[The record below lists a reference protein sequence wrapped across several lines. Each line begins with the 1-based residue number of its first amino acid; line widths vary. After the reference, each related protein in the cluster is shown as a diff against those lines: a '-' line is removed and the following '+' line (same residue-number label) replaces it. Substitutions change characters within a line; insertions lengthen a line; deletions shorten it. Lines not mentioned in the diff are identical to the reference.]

1 MLIRVASCILGIV
14 ITTTIN
20 VDDDGCVRACLYVS
34 ESVVKIRKPICR
46 CHVVVRALVSASND
60 IMFCVPIYI
69 YICNECTMYVECS
82 HNRCLLERTII
93 TC

>member
-34 ESVVKIRKPICR
+34 ESVVKIRKPI
-46 CHVVVRALVSASND
+46 VDV
-60 IMFCVPIYI
+60 MWW
-69 YICNECTMYVECS
+69 
-82 HNRCLLERTII
+82 
-93 TC
+93 